1 MNTPRVLLVDDN
13 EKLREL
19 YKLGLEGFG
28 HMSIVGEAGNGRE
41 GIDAARALRPDII
54 LLDLSMPTM
63 DGLEALG
70 PIRAASP
77 GSHVLVLTGFRRDR
91 LQPLAKELG
100 ATAFLEKGLSP
111 TELAAAVR
119 AATARPPPP
128 FEDLPHAARE
138 ALLERVREL
147 V

>member
-1 MNTPRVLLVDDN
+1 MSAPRVLLVDDN

-19 YKLGLEGFG
+19 YRIGLESIGR
-28 HMSIVGEAGNGRE
+28 MSVVGEAGNGLE
-41 GIDAARALRPDII
+41 GIDAARSLRPDIV

-70 PIRAASP
+70 RIRAASP

-100 ATAFLEKGLSP
+100 ATAFFEKGLTP
-111 TELAAAVR
+111 TELAVAVR
-119 AATARPPPP
+119 EATAGPPPP
-128 FEDLPHAARE
+128 FAELANAARE